1 MSENTTNTI
10 DDVRVRPTQAERQ
23 NLWRLLE
30 MARDEDL
37 GSGDLTGSLLG
48 NDVQAEAKFVP
59 RQPMAACGVELL
71 EAIAVMYSGDLYTE
85 VLVHDGQ
92 YVQAGTPL
100 AIWTGSAKAALAA
113 ERVALNFLQRLSGVA
128 TLTRQYVEAVAGFKA
143 EIYDT
148 RKTIPGWRELAKY
161 AVRCGGGANHRK
173 GLWDAVL
180 IKDNH
185 LAIMARAEGQDP
197 IKAMGRELDRVRPYI
212 RGTAF
217 VMLEVDTLEQLAEAL
232 NLNVDIV
239 MLDNMT
245 VEQMI
250 EAVAMRDASVMGK
263 RIELEASGGITLDTV
278 AAVAATGVER
288 ISVGAITHS
297 AESVDIGLDIQI

>member
-1 MSENTTNTI
+1 MHREHTS
-10 DDVRVRPTQAERQ
+10 DDVHVAPTRAERR

-37 GSGDLTGSLLG
+37 GSGDLTGALLG
-48 NDVQAEAKFVP
+48 SDVHAEARFMP
-59 RQPMAACGVELL
+59 RQPMVVSGVALL
-71 EAIAVMYSGDLYTE
+71 EPIAVMYSGDLRTE
-85 VLVHDGQ
+85 TLVDDGRR
-92 YVQAGTPL
+92 VAPGEPL
-100 AIWTGSAKAALAA
+100 AIWSGSAKAVMAA

-128 TLTRQYVEAVAGFKA
+128 TLTRQYVDAVAGTRA

-161 AVRCGGGANHRK
+161 AVRCGGGRNHRK

-185 LAIMARAEGQDP
+185 LAIMATAEGQDP
-197 IKAMGRELDRVRPYI
+197 IKAMGRELERLRPYL
-212 RGTAF
+212 GNTSF
-217 VMLEVDTLEQLAEAL
+217 VMLEVDTLAQFAVAL
-232 NLNVDIV
+232 TLDVDII

-245 VEQMI
+245 VEQMRT
-250 EAVAMRDASVMGK
+250 AVAMRDGAGLVG

-278 AAVAATGVER
+278 AAAAATGVER

-297 AESVDIGLDIQI
+297 AESVDIGLDIHI

>member
-1 MSENTTNTI
+1 MNSDKATRTS
-10 DDVRVRPTQAERQ
+10 DVRFKPTRAERQ

-37 GSGDLTGSLLG
+37 GSGDLTGAMLG
-48 NDVQAEAKFVP
+48 SDVQAEAVFVP
-59 RQPMAACGVELL
+59 RQPMVTCGVELL
-71 EAIAVMYSGDLYTE
+71 EAIAVMYSGDLHTRT
-85 VLVHDGQ
+85 LVHDGQ
-92 YVQAGTPL
+92 RVEPGEPL
-100 AIWTGSAKAALAA
+100 AIWTGSAKAAMAA

-128 TLTRQYVEAVAGFKA
+128 TLTRQYVDAVAGTSA
-143 EIYDT
+143 HVYDT

-161 AVRCGGGANHRK
+161 AVRCGGGRNHRM

-197 IKAMGRELDRVRPYI
+197 IKAMGRELERVRPYL
-212 RGTAF
+212 GNTAF
-217 VMLEVDTLEQLAEAL
+217 VMLEVDTLEQFAVAL
-232 NLNVDIV
+232 TLKVDII
-239 MLDNMT
+239 MLDNMN
-245 VEQMI
+245 VQQMRT
-250 EAVAMRDASVMGK
+250 AVAMREQAGLAA
-263 RIELEASGGITLDTV
+263 RIELEASGGITLQTV
-278 AAVAATGVER
+278 RAVAQTGVER